1 MKAGQITAKLR
12 DAVPVHFFE
21 NGEDRIQYKNIE
33 IPDSLKALEIMDF
46 GFDVP
51 VEGKISFRLF
61 FDNGILPAE
70 FPPARPMM
78 TRAAKMAA
86 KIAKAAEVVIGET
99 ATEEATSEE
108 AAEVITAEAI
118 DGETTD
124 DTESAAE
131 SLETPEQPTLPETM
145 FNVAGSARKALVAA
159 ISQYLNQQSEY
170 LGAPSYAY
178 AIGSFR
184 IDKNGTL
191 LGEASP
197 EMLTAL
203 AEQGFS
209 PENSDDAA

>member
-1 MKAGQITAKLR
+1 MKAATITAKLR

-33 IPDSLKALEIMDF
+33 IPDSLKTLEIMDF

-70 FPPARPMM
+70 LPAPRPML
-78 TRAAKMAA
+78 TRAAKAAA
-86 KIAKAAEVVIGET
+86 KATQATEAAADEAVV
-99 ATEEATSEE
+99 EEATGEE

-131 SLETPEQPTLPETM
+131 AAQAPEQTEPIATTR
-145 FNVAGSARKALVAA
+145 FGVTGAGRKALVAA
-159 ISQYLNQQSEY
+159 VSQYINQGMQY
-170 LGAPSYAY
+170 LGAPSFIFAVGPY
-178 AIGSFR
+178 R
-184 IDKNGTL
+184 IDREGTL
-191 LGEASP
+191 IGEASP
-197 EMLTAL
+197 EMLAAL
-203 AEQGFS
+203 AEQGFC
-209 PENSDDAA
+209 PIEAEVA